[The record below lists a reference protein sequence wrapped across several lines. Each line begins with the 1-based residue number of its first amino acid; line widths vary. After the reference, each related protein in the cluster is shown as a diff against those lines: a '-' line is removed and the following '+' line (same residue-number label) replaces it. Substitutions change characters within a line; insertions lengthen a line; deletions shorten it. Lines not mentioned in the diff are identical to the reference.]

1 MQEALPPIAK
11 PIAGAA
17 VSGAPLP
24 SFGQVLASA
33 TQAIPAEAPAPSASL
48 KVANP
53 SGKALVNVPFPN
65 VQNVFSVL
73 EKLGRRRLLADGA
86 PALAPGPQP
95 AGTFPALVN
104 LEVGGNQAN
113 PNDDTSFAESQ
124 WYKTEPQPGAGPQ
137 LEAQPQ
143 PLPQAQ
149 PDAQLQAQPQ
159 PMPMPQGQPQPLH
172 NVELQTQE
180 TAIGGLPAA
189 IAQAP
194 VGAQPGL
201 PQPGPQAP
209 RVAPGLIGAPDFAPA
224 PKAFGPIPSEVKVFA
239 EKLANF
245 LGAEARS
252 QLPKRIEVN
261 AGAGRRRLAQD
272 GPEGAEPLP
281 AMPLAAEAPM
291 AAPGE
296 PCSKDLSCL
305 IRICTFLLSSIK
317 CAWAQAHLTCYVSID
332 PVCSMYGQYQ
342 LVALLSGWHPFCI
355 EPRDLCILGFS
366 KISRSLS
373 RTPHVS

>member
-11 PIAGAA
+11 PFAGAA

-24 SFGQVLASA
+24 SIGQVLATA
-33 TQAIPAEAPAPSASL
+33 TQAIPAEAPAPAASL

-53 SGKALVNVPFPN
+53 SGKSLVNVPFPN

-104 LEVGGNQAN
+104 LEVDGNQAN
-113 PNDDTSFAESQ
+113 PSADSSFAESQ

-137 LEAQPQ
+137 LQAQPQ
-143 PLPQAQ
+143 PFPQAQ

-159 PMPMPQGQPQPLH
+159 PQPQPMPQGQPQPLQ

-189 IAQAP
+189 VAQAP
-194 VGAQPGL
+194 VGAQPGM
-201 PQPGPQAP
+201 PQPGPLAP
-209 RVAPGLIGAPDFAPA
+209 RAAPGMLGAPGLAPA

-296 PCSKDLSCL
+296 PS
-305 IRICTFLLSSIK
+305 
-317 CAWAQAHLTCYVSID
+317 
-332 PVCSMYGQYQ
+332 
-342 LVALLSGWHPFCI
+342 
-355 EPRDLCILGFS
+355 
-366 KISRSLS
+366 
-373 RTPHVS
+373 